1 LSDLASSSKRCSV
14 EDNLSSRTSFVVIRV
29 ADLLVVARILTAEFQ
44 LQRGL
49 SVRPRV
55 ARPLSRATE
64 GASGRGGLPKL
75 SYQMRLPKE
84 LEFLLL
90 AYRTIIYTIR
100 QASGIRLLNNNG
112 LKCLST
118 G

>member
-29 ADLLVVARILTAEFQ
+29 ADLLVVARILTAEFR

-64 GASGRGGLPKL
+64 GTSGRGGLPKL
-75 SYQMRLPKE
+75 SYQMKLPKE

-100 QASGIRLLNNNG
+100 QASGIRLLNNISGN
-112 LKCLST
+112 CCMR
-118 G
+118 